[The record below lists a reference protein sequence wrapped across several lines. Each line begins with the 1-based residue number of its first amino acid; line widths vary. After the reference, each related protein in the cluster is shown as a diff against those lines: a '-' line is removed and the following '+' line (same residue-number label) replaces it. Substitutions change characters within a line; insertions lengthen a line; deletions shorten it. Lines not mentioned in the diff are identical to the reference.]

1 MLSFMLSRTEKFKL
15 ALAASVLSLMPAATL
30 PAHAQTEVARTP
42 WQVTG
47 GKICASGTC
56 RVYFPLVAANRRLD
70 LQFVSCFVAGPG
82 LEPSVFFLGVD
93 DALALG
99 VKHTLVPFE
108 RTYNSEALFEV
119 SQPIVFSI
127 AAGHRPQIAF
137 FYSGSATGGSSCS
150 LSGEQVFLQ

>member
-15 ALAASVLSLMPAATL
+15 ALAASILSLMPAATW
-30 PAHAQTEVARTP
+30 PAHAQTEVARAP
-42 WQVTG
+42 WQLTG
-47 GKICASGTC
+47 GRACASGTC
-56 RVYFPLVAANRRLD
+56 RFYFPLVAANRRLD

-93 DALALG
+93 DAFAQG
-99 VKHTLVPFE
+99 VRHSLVPLE

-119 SQPIVFSI
+119 SQPIVFSV

-137 FYSGSATGGSSCS
+137 LYTGSPTAGSQCT